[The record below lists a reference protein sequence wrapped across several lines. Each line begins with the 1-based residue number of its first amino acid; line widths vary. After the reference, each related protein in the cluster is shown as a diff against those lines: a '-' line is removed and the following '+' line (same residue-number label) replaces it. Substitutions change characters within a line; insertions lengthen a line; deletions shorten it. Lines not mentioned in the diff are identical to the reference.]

1 MRLEPL
7 EEAAAVKVLAA
18 NGVSTADARSLLSL
32 APGRPGRAL
41 AMTDK
46 LVRDAAAAMRR
57 AVNSDAGAKAVSTAM
72 STASRSPDAFD
83 AAFALICDEA
93 RQAANSSENAIQA
106 GDWAR
111 LYTELQT
118 LGAET

>member
-1 MRLEPL
+1 
-7 EEAAAVKVLAA
+7 
-18 NGVSTADARSLLSL
+18 
-32 APGRPGRAL
+32 
-41 AMTDK
+41 
-46 LVRDAAAAMRR
+46 
-57 AVNSDAGAKAVSTAM
+57 
-72 STASRSPDAFD
+72 TASRSPDAFD

-118 LGAET
+118 LGAETRGLNMDKSQAVASAVLLFQKQRRAG